1 MLYREPWPE
10 RHPVLL
16 GFGVL
21 FAAFTIGVGILFGAC
36 AITAFWQLFLV
47 LGISGG
53 LGLGVRP
60 VVMERRRR
68 EDLSYHADYEDW
80 LLRQGH
86 PAGMFGR
93 YPPYRV

>member
-1 MLYREPWPE
+1 MYRKPWPE

-16 GFGVL
+16 GFVVL

-36 AITAFWQLFLV
+36 AITAFWQLLLV

-60 VVMERRRR
+60 VVMVRRRR
-68 EDLSYHADYEDW
+68 EDLS
-80 LLRQGH
+80 
-86 PAGMFGR
+86 
-93 YPPYRV
+93 